1 VTFPDLATQLRE
13 HATRHSVPGAALG
26 VLRDGTSATT
36 CYGVADASSG
46 EPVTLETR
54 FAIGSLAKSMVAT
67 AVARLASEVRLELE
81 DPVAAHVPELHGSDW
96 ARRATVRDLMANRS
110 RLPLQA
116 RLEFGDFEGDD
127 AGVLS
132 RFVAEVARGEP
143 TASFWSY
150 TNAGWS
156 LLGRAMETVTGLT
169 WEDAMRATLFAPLG
183 MDQTT
188 FATWPAAEP
197 RAAGHQITSDG
208 PVPVDRWT
216 LRAFGPAGTTLL
228 STVGDLLRFAT
239 AQLEDPSL
247 AVLRVVHAE
256 IRIHSWLDAWCL
268 GCARFDWDGGPVW
281 GWDGLISGDRAIL
294 RLVPEQRGA
303 AVLLT
308 NCSTGRALYRSLF
321 PALMRDA
328 FGVGM
333 PPLQVES
340 SRGSAGDLAR
350 FAGVY
355 AWPDRRCE
363 VTTTS
368 VGLLIADEDGAAEA
382 WPVDDRTFVVDAAD
396 PDTPTVTFGAFDGS
410 GRPAVLYQMLW
421 GLPRV

>member
-1 VTFPDLATQLRE
+1 MRRDMRCPAQRSAPCGTERRRRRAT
-13 HATRHSVPGAALG
+13 AF
-26 VLRDGTSATT
+26 
-36 CYGVADASSG
+36 ADASSG

-67 AVARLASEVRLELE
+67 AVARLASEGRLELE

-127 AGVLS
+127 ADVLS

-156 LLGRAMETVTGLT
+156 LLGRAMETVTGPT
-169 WEDAMRATLFAPLG
+169 WEDAIRATLFAPLG

-256 IRIHSWLDAWCL
+256 IRIHSWQRSSRCPLSDGVGAP
-268 GCARFDWDGGPVW
+268 ARVGRATRRECGARGDGGTSKIV
-281 GWDGLISGDRAIL
+281 D
-294 RLVPEQRGA
+294 
-303 AVLLT
+303 
-308 NCSTGRALYRSLF
+308 STG
-321 PALMRDA
+321 P
-328 FGVGM
+328 VG
-333 PPLQVES
+333 
-340 SRGSAGDLAR
+340 
-350 FAGVY
+350 
-355 AWPDRRCE
+355 
-363 VTTTS
+363 
-368 VGLLIADEDGAAEA
+368 GAN
-382 WPVDDRTFVVDAAD
+382 
-396 PDTPTVTFGAFDGS
+396 GC
-410 GRPAVLYQMLW
+410 GRPVAPV
-421 GLPRV
+421 GKRR

>member
-13 HATRHSVPGAALG
+13 HATRHSLPGAALG

-67 AVARLASEVRLELE
+67 AVARLASEGRLELE
-81 DPVAAHVPELHGSDW
+81 DPVAEHVPELHSSDW

-169 WEDAMRATLFAPLG
+169 REDAMRATLFAPGG

-197 RAAGHQITSDG
+197 RAAGHRSPPT
-208 PVPVDRWT
+208 VPFRWT
-216 LRAFGPAGTTLL
+216 AGRCGP
-228 STVGDLLRFAT
+228 S
-239 AQLEDPSL
+239 
-247 AVLRVVHAE
+247 VLR
-256 IRIHSWLDAWCL
+256 
-268 GCARFDWDGGPVW
+268 G
-281 GWDGLISGDRAIL
+281 
-294 RLVPEQRGA
+294 
-303 AVLLT
+303 
-308 NCSTGRALYRSLF
+308 
-321 PALMRDA
+321 
-328 FGVGM
+328 
-333 PPLQVES
+333 
-340 SRGSAGDLAR
+340 
-350 FAGVY
+350 
-355 AWPDRRCE
+355 RRCCRQP
-363 VTTTS
+363 
-368 VGLLIADEDGAAEA
+368 A
-382 WPVDDRTFVVDAAD
+382 TFC
-396 PDTPTVTFGAFDGS
+396 GS
-410 GRPAVLYQMLW
+410 RRRNSRIRRFSMLW